1 VFVDESGFML
11 QPTVRRTW
19 APVGQT
25 PIHHSWDRH
34 DRLSA
39 ISAITAS
46 PKRRRL
52 GLYFDILDHN
62 VKTDDFEAFVVH
74 LLRRLSRPIILVM
87 DRLQVHRAAARHLE
101 ARFGRRIGIEWLPA
115 YAPDLN
121 PDEQVWNRTKYTDLA
136 NFIPDDVNELGHAM
150 AASFRRTR
158 SQQRLLRSFFKH
170 AELPV

>member
-1 VFVDESGFML
+1 ML

-25 PIHHSWDRH
+25 PIHHSWDRR

-39 ISAITAS
+39 ISALTVS

-62 VKTDDFEAFVVH
+62 LKTDDFERFMVS
-74 LLRRLSRPIILVM
+74 LRRRLRRPIILVM
-87 DRLQVHRAAARHLE
+87 DRLQVHRAAARRLE
-101 ARFGRRIGIEWLPA
+101 ARFGRRVHIEWLPA

-121 PDEQVWNRTKYTDLA
+121 PDEQVWNRAKHTDLA
-136 NFIPDDVNELGHAM
+136 NFIPNDVDELGHAM
-150 AASFRRTR
+150 AASFRKTR
-158 SQQRLLRSFFKH
+158 SQQCLLRSFFQH